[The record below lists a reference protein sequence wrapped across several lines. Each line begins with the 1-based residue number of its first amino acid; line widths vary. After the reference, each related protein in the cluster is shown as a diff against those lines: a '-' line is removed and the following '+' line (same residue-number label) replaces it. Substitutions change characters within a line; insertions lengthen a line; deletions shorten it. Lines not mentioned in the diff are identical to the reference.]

1 VNSGDFRR
9 AQEEICMLT
18 RREAL
23 RQASVL
29 GAGALDAG
37 YDAFVNGTWAPS
49 YLLGTRKAYVE
60 V

>member
-1 VNSGDFRR
+1 
-9 AQEEICMLT
+9 MLT

-37 YDAFVNGTWAPS
+37 YDAFVNGTWDPS